1 MEEINAGTLT
11 VLGAA
16 IFGGTLGAALF
27 QRFRFPQVVGYIFI
41 GLVIGKSGFEMV
53 GDEELSAFQ
62 GINLF
67 ALAVIGFLVGGEL
80 HFDHFRRYG
89 RQFAGILLGEGL
101 GAFVLVSVPATALL
115 YWITGIWS
123 ISIAGGLVFG
133 AIASA
138 TDPAT
143 TSEVL
148 WEYRGAGV
156 LTTTLLAMV
165 ALDDALAMT
174 LYGLGSSLAQLL
186 SGQDVSIGGEL
197 LHLLVELPGACVLGV
212 LGGVLL
218 HGVLKFI
225 PGSERPLA
233 FAVGILLLVI
243 GLAVSLEMDVIL
255 AALALGLTLTNLAP
269 HRSKELFQITRSFAL
284 PIYVLFFVLVG
295 ARLSVEGMP
304 SWLWGLVAVYVVG
317 RSLGK
322 MSGAYLG
329 ARLSHAE
336 PVVRR
341 YAGLGLFAQ
350 GGIAVGLS
358 IMAAERLGGV
368 ALTPTLDLGDAVVFT
383 VTATTVVIQL
393 LGPAMVKL
401 SIQLAGE
408 IGRNVTEEDIVASMT
423 VEDVLD
429 PEVEAIGEYQPLTRV
444 ISALTEHDHSMLPV
458 TGKADAVAG
467 MVSLDGLKEVFS
479 NQEVWEWLVAR
490 DVLEALPIEIHSDM
504 PLSEALEALRQRGI
518 EQVVVLKPGSERALA
533 GIMRSGRTRK
543 RIQEALLHRR
553 KAVAA

>member
-41 GLVIGKSGFEMV
+41 GLIIGKSGLGIV
-53 GDEELSAFQ
+53 GDEQLSAFQ

-89 RQFAGILLGEGL
+89 KQFIGILLGEGL
-101 GAFVLVSVPATALL
+101 GAFVFVGAPAAGLL
-115 YWITGIWS
+115 FWLTNDWA

-143 TSEVL
+143 TSDVL

-174 LYGLGSSLAQLL
+174 LYGLGSSVAQLL
-186 SGQDVSIGGEL
+186 SGQDVSLGQEL
-197 LHLLVELPGACVLGV
+197 LHLLIELPGACVLGV
-212 LGGVLL
+212 IGGFLL
-218 HGVLKFI
+218 HGVLKHI

-243 GLAVSLEMDVIL
+243 GVAVSLEMDVIL

-269 HRSKELFQITRSFAL
+269 HRSKELFQIVRSFAL

-295 ARLSVEGMP
+295 ARLSIEGMP
-304 SWLWGLVAVYVVG
+304 TWLWGLVGIYVLG

-322 MSGAYLG
+322 VSGAYIG
-329 ARLSHAE
+329 ARLSQAE

-341 YAGLGLFAQ
+341 YVGLGLFAQ

-358 IMAAERLGGV
+358 IMAAERLGTV
-368 ALTPTLDLGDAVVFT
+368 ALTPELDLGDAVVFT
-383 VTATTVVIQL
+383 ITATTVVIQL

-401 SIQLAGE
+401 SIQLAHE

-423 VEDVLD
+423 VAEVLD
-429 PEVEAIGEYQPLTRV
+429 DQIEAISEYQPLTRV
-444 ISALTEHDHSMLPV
+444 ISALTEQEHSILPV
-458 TGKADAVAG
+458 TGKSDEVVG

-479 NQEVWEWLVAR
+479 NQDVWEWLVAR
-490 DVLEALPIEIHSDM
+490 DVLEGLPLEIHSDM
-504 PLSEALEALRQRGI
+504 PLGEALEALRQRGI
-518 EQVVVLKPGSERALA
+518 EQVVVLQPGPERRLA